1 MRITT
6 EVDNDNQLTT
16 HTVIREV
23 TFEDALTTLNQFWEG
38 HQTKNVLWDLRKA
51 VVADFSSKEAK
62 IVSNYIK
69 NHLEKRPEGKTAMV
83 VSGDLEYG
91 LSRMVQTLGEI
102 RGLSLQIGV
111 FRSFKEATLWLE
123 EE

>member
-51 VVADFSSKEAK
+51 VVVDFSPKEAK
-62 IVSNYIK
+62 IVSTYIK
-69 NHLEKRPEGKTAMV
+69 NHLEKRPEGKTALV

-91 LSRMVQTLGEI
+91 LSRMVQTIGEAKGFPFQMEI
-102 RGLSLQIGV
+102 
-111 FRSFKEATLWLE
+111 FRSYEDAMQWLYE
-123 EE
+123 E